1 MLLGRVQADM
11 EIVIAGR
18 NYDIIGDEI
27 ALLVSDSTVIARL
40 QDDDVT
46 IRSWRHRCAGNFVA
60 LPVHQIAMTASG
72 WIGPV
77 TIGAVRKCR
86 DIVK

>member
-27 ALLVSDSTVIARL
+27 ALLVSDPTVIARL

-60 LPVHQIAMTASG
+60 LPVHQSVFEKPHWRRSG
-72 WIGPV
+72 P
-77 TIGAVRKCR
+77 RKGGL
-86 DIVK
+86 DDSSE